1 VIKKSYGRLGAER
14 PVRLAGVRLPA
25 RPPRTILTGC
35 LVALLLA
42 VSSACGDDDNDVPQG
57 DATPPRSDVEEELF
71 DDVEGLADALAAGNY
86 ERVYDDFVSAAC
98 QSLVDGET
106 FVQNLR
112 EAQAQI
118 EGTVVQVDEVE
129 VLAQESADRI
139 EARVDFTI
147 VVDGM
152 ATPRD
157 PAAPP
162 NIEAFVFE
170 DGHWRSTE
178 CLGFT
183 VAPTAA
189 P

>member
-1 VIKKSYGRLGAER
+1 
-14 PVRLAGVRLPA
+14 VRLPA
-25 RPPRTILTGC
+25 RPPRFLFAGP
-35 LVALLLA
+35 LAAALLITA
-42 VSSACGDDDNDVPQG
+42 ACGDDDDEPESQ
-57 DATPPRSDVEEELF
+57 ATRQPDEVEEELF

-86 ERVYDDFVSAAC
+86 ERVYDDFVSSAC
-98 QSLVDGET
+98 QELVDRPT
-106 FVQNLR
+106 FVQNLT
-112 EAQAQI
+112 EAQAQL

-129 VLAQESADRI
+129 VLSQESEDMI

-147 VVDGM
+147 LVDGM

-162 NIEAFVFE
+162 NVEAFVFE
-170 DGHWRSTE
+170 GGHWRSVE

-183 VAPTAA
+183 VAPTPA